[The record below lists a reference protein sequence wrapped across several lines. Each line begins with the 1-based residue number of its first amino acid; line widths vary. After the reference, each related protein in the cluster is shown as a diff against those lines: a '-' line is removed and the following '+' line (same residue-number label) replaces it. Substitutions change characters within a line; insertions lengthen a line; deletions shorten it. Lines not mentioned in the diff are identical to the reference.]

1 MDLEKPE
8 ATIESGISIKKGG
21 AGVMG
26 QHSRALV
33 ALEEDPGLVP
43 STHIVGLHHPTLLTS
58 EAPGMNMVTH
68 TYMQTETLKII

>member
-43 STHIVGLHHPTLLTS
+43 SAFMVVCNHP
-58 EAPGMNMVTH
+58 
-68 TYMQTETLKII
+68 